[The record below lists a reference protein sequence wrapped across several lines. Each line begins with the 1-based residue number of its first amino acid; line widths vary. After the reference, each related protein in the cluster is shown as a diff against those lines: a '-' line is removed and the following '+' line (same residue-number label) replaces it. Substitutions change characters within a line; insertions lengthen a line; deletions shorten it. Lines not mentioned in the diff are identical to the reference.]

1 MPRLVISYP
10 VGCPPGP
17 SAVSA
22 ISLDTDVVTP
32 VAPILLRAPVFL
44 LCKVDG
50 GTIGNAGGVEK
61 VVVVVVL
68 TVATHAVILCS
79 NMESS

>member
-22 ISLDTDVVTP
+22 ISLDM
-32 VAPILLRAPVFL
+32 
-44 LCKVDG
+44 DG
-50 GTIGNAGGVEK
+50 GTIGDAGGVD
-61 VVVVVVL
+61 
-68 TVATHAVILCS
+68 CS
-79 NMESS
+79 HPCCDLVFKYGKQLKDGL

>member
-32 VAPILLRAPVFL
+32 VAPILLSPVFM

-50 GTIGNAGGVEK
+50 GTIGDAGGVEK
-61 VVVVVVL
+61 VLVVVVL

>member
-22 ISLDTDVVTP
+22 ISLDTD
-32 VAPILLRAPVFL
+32 
-44 LCKVDG
+44 G
-50 GTIGNAGGVEK
+50 GTIGDAGGVEK

>member
-44 LCKVDG
+44 LCKEDG
-50 GTIGNAGGVEK
+50 GTIGDAGGVEK
-61 VVVVVVL
+61 VAA
-68 TVATHAVILCS
+68 VAPLIVGIHAV
-79 NMESS
+79 NSSTP